1 MAQAAMYGEPA
12 ASHSAS
18 SQPENKPRAR
28 ISGSIPGALDP
39 TQSERLCRVL
49 GSRLSFAAFDPHTA
63 SSSSSQDVPD
73 LRTLSLNGEL
83 YRPKRVVIETT
94 PTGES
99 FWRFVPN
106 AQRDEEVL
114 DEGIWPR
121 VVEICG

>member
-1 MAQAAMYGEPA
+1 MAQGFMHDEPA
-12 ASHSAS
+12 ASHSR
-18 SQPENKPRAR
+18 PESKPRAR

-63 SSSSSQDVPD
+63 SSSSDVPD
-73 LRTLSLNGEL
+73 LRTLSLNEEL

-99 FWRFVPN
+99 FWRFVPS
-106 AQRDEEVL
+106 ARRDEGVP